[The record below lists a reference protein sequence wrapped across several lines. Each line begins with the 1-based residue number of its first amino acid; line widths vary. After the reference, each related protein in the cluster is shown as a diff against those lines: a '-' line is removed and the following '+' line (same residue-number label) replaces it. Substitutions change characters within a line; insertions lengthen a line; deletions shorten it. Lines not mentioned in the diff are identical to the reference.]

1 MLSSILKKYIEGND
15 VEMTEELQ
23 GIVNTLEEADEELE
37 FLEAL
42 RAAGVDN
49 WEGYEYAVDLLNGD
63 L

>member
-49 WEGYEYAVDLLNGD
+49 WSGYEYAVDLLNGD

>member
-1 MLSSILKKYIEGND
+1 MLSTILKKYIEGND

-23 GIVNTLEEADEELE
+23 GIVNTLEEADDELE
-37 FLEAL
+37 FLDAL

-49 WEGYEYAVDLLNGD
+49 WSGYDYAVDLLNGD

>member
-1 MLSSILKKYIEGND
+1 MLASLVKKYIEGND
-15 VEMTEELQ
+15 VKMTEELQ

-49 WEGYEYAVDLLNGD
+49 WSGYEYAVDLLNGD

>member
-37 FLEAL
+37 LLEAL

>member
-15 VEMTEELQ
+15 VKMTEELQ

-49 WEGYEYAVDLLNGD
+49 WSGYEYAVDLLNGD

>member
-15 VEMTEELQ
+15 VKMTEELQ

>member
-15 VEMTEELQ
+15 VKMTEELQ

-42 RAAGVDN
+42 RAAGADN
-49 WEGYEYAVDLLNGD
+49 WSGYEYAVDLLNGD

>member
-23 GIVNTLEEADEELE
+23 GIVDTLEEADEDLE

>member
-15 VEMTEELQ
+15 VKMTEELQ
-23 GIVNTLEEADEELE
+23 GIVNTLEEVDEELE

-49 WEGYEYAVDLLNGD
+49 WSGYEYAVDLLNGD

>member
-23 GIVNTLEEADEELE
+23 GIVNTLEEADDELE

>member
-1 MLSSILKKYIEGND
+1 MIEGND
-15 VEMTEELQ
+15 VKMTEELQ

-49 WEGYEYAVDLLNGD
+49 WSGYEYAVDLLNGG

>member
-1 MLSSILKKYIEGND
+1 MLSSILKKYIECND
-15 VEMTEELQ
+15 VKMTEELQ

-49 WEGYEYAVDLLNGD
+49 WSGYEYAVDLLNGD